1 VYGCVRVY
9 VGRVGYVCE
18 LVSVDVLGMSGCVD
32 KLVMC
37 VCVCVLG
44 WVRYLC
50 MPMCVCVCVGL

>member
-1 VYGCVRVY
+1 MVWVSVCVCGWAVYGCVRVY

-37 VCVCVLG
+37 VCVCPWMG
-44 WVRYLC
+44 
-50 MPMCVCVCVGL
+50 